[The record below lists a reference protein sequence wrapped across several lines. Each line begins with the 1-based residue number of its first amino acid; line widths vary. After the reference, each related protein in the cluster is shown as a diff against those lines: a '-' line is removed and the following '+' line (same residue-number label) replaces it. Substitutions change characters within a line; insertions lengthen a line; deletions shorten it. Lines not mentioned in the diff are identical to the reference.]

1 MRKLALSDDI
11 LLSVEKPSR
20 YIGGEYNA
28 YNKDPKSVDVAVAFC
43 FPDVY
48 EIGTANLGM
57 QIIYEQF
64 NRRAD
69 AYCDRVYSPW
79 TDLDA
84 IMRERKIPL
93 FAVESQRPV
102 KEFDFLLITLQYEMC
117 YTNVLQVLDLSGIPL
132 RAADRREGD
141 PIVIGGGACAYTPEP
156 MAAFF
161 DVFYL
166 GEAETE
172 YDHMVE
178 VYKACKARN
187 STRQEILEALAEIPG
202 LYVPAFYEV
211 SYHEDGTIKDFHS
224 TNPHAPETVGRE
236 LCVRGKN
243 PEDRESG
250 VLAPSCGNDGSDMP
264 DDLPYPLHPIVPLSR
279 GMMDRATLE
288 VMRGCIRGCRFC
300 QAGMIYRPTR
310 NRSVEFLK
318 KAAVE
323 MLETTG
329 YDELNIS
336 SLATSDYSDFRELME
351 FILPYC
357 EEHKINIGVPSL
369 RIDSFE
375 LDVMGKI
382 QDIKKSSLTFAP
394 EAGSQ
399 RLRDIINKGLTEE
412 EILEGARKA
421 FEGGWNKVK
430 LYFMLGQPFETE
442 EDVKAIP
449 VLANEIARVYY
460 ETVPKEKRQGR
471 VQIQAST
478 SFFVP
483 KPFTPF
489 QWAPMHTAEEFTR
502 KAWLVKDTM
511 REQLNKKSLVY
522 HYHDDNQTELEG
534 LFARGDRKLSDLIEL
549 AYRRGCMYDA
559 WGDHMKMDV
568 WLSCMEELGITFEF
582 YNYRE
587 RPLTEIL
594 PWDFIDIGVSKR
606 FLMREWENAKA
617 GKVTPHCREKCSGCG
632 MRKYGGG
639 VCVENKT
646 EVQ

>member
-28 YNKDPKSVDVAVAFC
+28 YNKDPDSVDVTAAFC

-57 QIIYEQF
+57 QIIHEQF
-64 NRRAD
+64 NRRDD

-79 TDLDA
+79 TDLDQ
-84 IMRERKIPL
+84 IMRDRKIPL

-102 KEFDFLLITLQYEMC
+102 KDFDLLLITLQYEMC
-117 YTNVLQVLDLSGIPL
+117 YTNVLQVLDLAGIPL
-132 RAADRREGD
+132 HAEDRAESD
-141 PIVIGGGACAYTPEP
+141 PIVIGGGACAYNPEP

-166 GEAETE
+166 GEAETQ
-172 YDHMVE
+172 YDHLIE
-178 VYKACKARN
+178 AYKACKARN
-187 STRQEILEALAEIPG
+187 STREEILEAFAEIPG
-202 LYVPAFYEV
+202 LYVPRFYEV
-211 SYHEDGTIKDFHS
+211 SYKEDGTIADFRP
-224 TNPHAPETVGRE
+224 TNPHAPAVVRRE
-236 LCVRGKN
+236 FCVRK
-243 PEDRESG
+243 D
-250 VLAPSCGNDGSDMP
+250 PSSPDM
-264 DDLPYPLHPIVPLSR
+264 DDSLPYPLRPIVPLSR

-310 NRSVEFLK
+310 NRSIEFLK

-323 MLETTG
+323 MLESTG
-329 YDELNIS
+329 YEELNIS
-336 SLATSDYSDFRELME
+336 SLATSDYSDFREFMD

-357 EEHKINIGVPSL
+357 EEHRINIGVPSL

-430 LYFMLGQPFETE
+430 LYFMLGQPFETD

-460 ETVPKEKRQGR
+460 EAVPKEKRQGR

-489 QWAPMHTAEEFTR
+489 QWAPMHTAEEFAR
-502 KAWLVKDTM
+502 KAFLVKDTM
-511 REQLNKKSLVY
+511 REQLNKKSLIY
-522 HYHDDNQTELEG
+522 HYHNDNQTELEG
-534 LFARGDRKLSDLIEL
+534 LFARGDRKLSALIEE

-559 WGDHMKMDV
+559 WADHMKYGL
-568 WLSCMEELGITFEF
+568 WLEVMAEQGITFEF

-587 RPLTEIL
+587 RPTDEIL

-606 FLMREWENAKA
+606 FLLREWENARA
-617 GKVTPHCREKCSGCG
+617 VKVTPHCREMCSGCG
-632 MRKYGGG
+632 ARKYGGG

-646 EVQ
+646 EIQ

>member
-1 MRKLALSDDI
+1 MSKLALSDDI

-28 YNKDPKSVDVAVAFC
+28 YNKNPDDYDVKVAFC

-64 NRRAD
+64 NRRTD
-69 AYCDRVYSPW
+69 AMCDRVYSPW
-79 TDLDA
+79 TDLDQ
-84 IMRERKIPL
+84 IMRKRNIPL

-102 KEFDFLLITLQYEMC
+102 RDFDFLLITLQYEMC

-132 RAADRREGD
+132 RAKDRTESD
-141 PIVIGGGACAYTPEP
+141 PIVIGGGACAYNPEP
-156 MAAFF
+156 MSAFF
-161 DVFYL
+161 DVFYM
-166 GEAETE
+166 GEAETG
-172 YDHMVE
+172 YDTIVE
-178 VYKACKARN
+178 AYKACKARN
-187 STRQEILEALAEIPG
+187 SSRAAVLQALAEIPG
-202 LYVPAFYEV
+202 LYVPQFYEV
-211 SYHEDGTIKDFHS
+211 RYHEDGTIADFHS
-224 TNPHAPETVGRE
+224 TDPHAPGTVRRE
-236 LCVRGKN
+236 ICVRKEALG
-243 PEDRESG
+243 EDMG
-250 VLAPSCGNDGSDMP
+250 
-264 DDLPYPLHPIVPLSR
+264 DDLPYPLRPIVPLSR

-310 NRSVEFLK
+310 NRSLEFLK

-323 MLETTG
+323 MLESTG
-329 YDELNIS
+329 YEELNIS
-336 SLATSDYSDFRELME
+336 SLATSDYSDFQEFME

-375 LDVMGKI
+375 LSIMGRI

-412 EILEGARKA
+412 GILEGARKA

-442 EDVKAIP
+442 EDVREIP
-449 VLANEIARVYY
+449 VLANKIAAVYY
-460 ETVPKEKRQGR
+460 ETVPKEKRRGR
-471 VQIQAST
+471 VEVQAST

-489 QWAPMHTAEEFTR
+489 QWAPMLRAEEFSE
-502 KAWLVKDTM
+502 KAYLVKDTM
-511 REQLNKKSLVY
+511 REQLNRKSLVY
-522 HYHDDNQTELEG
+522 HYHSDTQTELEG
-534 LFARGDRKLSDLIEL
+534 LFARGDRKLCDLIEL

-559 WGDHMKMDV
+559 WAEHMKYDV
-568 WLSCMEELGITFEF
+568 WLACMEELGITFDF

-587 RPLTEIL
+587 RNLSEIL
-594 PWDFIDIGVSKR
+594 PWDFIDIGVSR
-606 FLMREWENAKA
+606 RYLEREWENARL
-617 GKVTPHCREKCSGCG
+617 GKVTPNCREKCSGCG
-632 MRKYGGG
+632 MRKSGGG
-639 VCVENKT
+639 VCVENQT
-646 EVQ
+646 EIQ

>member
-1 MRKLALSDDI
+1 MRKNALSDDI

-20 YIGGEYNA
+20 YIGGEYNS
-28 YNKDPKSVDVAVAFC
+28 YNKDPDSVDVTVAFC

-64 NRRAD
+64 NRRDD

-79 TDLDA
+79 TDLDQ
-84 IMRERKIPL
+84 IMRQRKIPL

-102 KEFDFLLITLQYEMC
+102 IDFDFLLITLQYEMC

-132 RAADRREGD
+132 RSEDRREDD
-141 PIVIGGGACAYTPEP
+141 PIVIGGGACAYNPEP

-166 GEAETE
+166 GEAETQ
-172 YDHMVE
+172 YDYLVE

-187 STRQEILEALAEIPG
+187 STREEILEALAEIPG
-202 LYVPAFYEV
+202 LYVPRFYEV
-211 SYHEDGTIKDFHS
+211 SYHEDGTIADFHS
-224 TNPHAPETVGRE
+224 TNPHAPARVHRE
-236 LCVRGKN
+236 LCV
-243 PEDRESG
+243 PMS
-250 VLAPSCGNDGSDMP
+250 
-264 DDLPYPLHPIVPLSR
+264 DDLPYPMRPIVPLSR

-310 NRSVEFLK
+310 NRSLEFLK
-318 KAAVE
+318 KAAVS
-323 MLETTG
+323 MLESTG

-336 SLATSDYSDFRELME
+336 SLATSDYSDFREFME

-375 LDVMGKI
+375 LDVMGRI

-399 RLRDIINKGLTEE
+399 RMRDVINKGLTEE
-412 EILEGARKA
+412 EIFEGARKA

-430 LYFMLGQPFETE
+430 LYFMLGQPFETD
-442 EDVKAIP
+442 EDVMAIP
-449 VLANEIARVYY
+449 VLSNEIARVYY

-471 VQIQAST
+471 VQVQAST

-489 QWAPMHTAEEFTR
+489 QWAPMQTAEEFKR
-502 KAWLVKDTM
+502 KAFLVKDTM

-534 LFARGDRKLSDLIEL
+534 LFARGDRKLCDLIEL

-559 WGDHMKMDV
+559 WGDHMKYDV
-568 WLSCMEELGITFEF
+568 WLSCMQKLGITFEF

-587 RPLTEIL
+587 RPVEEIL
-594 PWDFIDIGVSKR
+594 PWDFIDIGVSRKY
-606 FLMREWENAKA
+606 LEREWENAKA
-617 GKVTPHCREKCSGCG
+617 GRVTPHCRMQCSGCG
-632 MRKYGGG
+632 IRKFGGG
-639 VCVENKT
+639 VCYENQA
-646 EVQ
+646 EIQ